1 MASRTV
7 FLSAILSVAAAFAA
21 DIEYSVINDG
31 KTLCVSVPEGTT
43 NTFDYANYAAAL
55 TGNAYTNLV
64 KLGRGGLDMKDSVA
78 GFAGD
83 IYVNEGSLR
92 YWSQYSLGSIDA
104 SCKVIVA
111 DGATLAV
118 CGDSTHP
125 KFTLDGKTF
134 ILEGFGVDGIGTYTE
149 LERNAFRF
157 EGKFLLTA
165 PKKTVTL
172 KNIEQQGFLFFAGE
186 MTVSKKFTA
195 EDTALMLDFKKM
207 GINVVHAAING
218 TKIDSFMWEPYRA
231 DVSSL
236 IKEGENELTLT
247 LVGNLRNMQ
256 GPFHLTIGESY
267 NVCPGDF
274 YKEPCLW
281 FGGNAKDRWTDDYCF
296 AHVSIGNRKK

>member
-1 MASRTV
+1 
-7 FLSAILSVAAAFAA
+7 
-21 DIEYSVINDG
+21 
-31 KTLCVSVPEGTT
+31 
-43 NTFDYANYAAAL
+43 
-55 TGNAYTNLV
+55 
-64 KLGRGGLDMKDSVA
+64 
-78 GFAGD
+78 
-83 IYVNEGSLR
+83 
-92 YWSQYSLGSIDA
+92 
-104 SCKVIVA
+104 
-111 DGATLAV
+111 
-118 CGDSTHP
+118 
-125 KFTLDGKTF
+125 
-134 ILEGFGVDGIGTYTE
+134 
-149 LERNAFRF
+149 
-157 EGKFLLTA
+157 
-165 PKKTVTL
+165 
-172 KNIEQQGFLFFAGE
+172 
-186 MTVSKKFTA
+186 
-195 EDTALMLDFKKM
+195 MLDFEKM